1 MGKLKHLTIV
11 AGSKYTQDVLFNQ
24 LSEYLD
30 SSIEV
35 TKYTIDEKRP
45 KFQESVVVFSSKE
58 SYLEFLDIEG
68 KDLLKN
74 YIIGKRMVS
83 YEHLDKVMMLPKGE
97 KILFVNDSKE
107 SAEESIS
114 NIKSIGI
121 DYLNLVPYYPGCTED
136 IENIKIGITPGEID
150 KMPKT
155 IEKVYD
161 IGVRILDFSTVVK
174 LLKELDILDER
185 VQRFVEGYSTKIVEL
200 SKKIMELSEQ
210 NKASE
215 SFFRQNI
222 IGKGYYAKYTF
233 EDILGVSEKIKNA
246 KAIASKL
253 AKTNLTI
260 LIEGESGT
268 GKELFASSIHNASD
282 RKKAPFLAVNFSA
295 ISDELL
301 ESELFGYE
309 EGSFTGAKKGGK
321 VGLFEQANGGTIF
334 LDEIGDISPKMQVK
348 LLRVI
353 QEKEIMRVGADR
365 IIPVDVRVIAATN
378 KNLRDMIDNGTFRE
392 DLYYRLKM
400 GYIGIPS
407 LRDRKNDIELIIK
420 NILENEAD
428 NKKKISKD
436 AIDILKEYNW
446 PGNVRELI
454 NTALYMIAMSE
465 REVIDASNLPDD
477 RFFGDKAPLRKTD
490 EQNSTKLKI
499 KEEKILTAINCI
511 KKKGKLAGREKIIN
525 MLKDDGF
532 DLTQY
537 QVRKHIT
544 ELEKKGMI
552 YKENGSYGLVLTKIG
567 IEYLERL
574 SEK

>member
-1 MGKLKHLTIV
+1 MEDRKNKHLTIV

-321 VGLFEQANGGTIF
+321 VGLFEQASGGTIF

-378 KNLRDMIDNGTFRE
+378 KNLRDMIENGTFRE

-428 NKKKISKD
+428 NKKKISQD

-499 KEEKILTAINCI
+499 KE
-511 KKKGKLAGREKIIN
+511 
-525 MLKDDGF
+525 
-532 DLTQY
+532 
-537 QVRKHIT
+537 
-544 ELEKKGMI
+544 
-552 YKENGSYGLVLTKIG
+552 
-567 IEYLERL
+567 
-574 SEK
+574 